1 MQPYPR
7 IIQHDAGYQIR
18 RNIRI
23 GVSTCFAVMAAV
35 LALLWLRSY
44 WWVDAVTVPIFS
56 RTAIAFDSGRGYLTT
71 RRFDYSRAPISQRAK
86 FTRTSTA
93 IDESF
98 LRQGSPTGQR
108 FVLPYRF
115 VWRFGGLTQPLWA
128 PLVVCLCV
136 AVAPWLRQLAIPTR
150 YSIRSLLIIT
160 TLVALALGL
169 AVWAVR

>member
-7 IIQHDAGYQIR
+7 IIQHDAGYQTR

-23 GVSTCFAVMAAV
+23 GVSTCFGVPAV
-35 LALLWLRSY
+35 LLAMLWLRSY
-44 WWVDAVTVPIFS
+44 WWVDSVTVPISS
-56 RTAIAFDSGRGYLTT
+56 RTAVAFDSGRGYLTT
-71 RRFDYSRAPISQRAK
+71 RLFDYSRAPITQGAK

-98 LRQGSPTGQR
+98 LRQGSATTQR

-115 VWRFGGLTQPLWA
+115 MWQFGGLTQPLWA
-128 PLVVCLCV
+128 PLAACLCISV
-136 AVAPWLRQLAIPTR
+136 IPWFRQLAIPKR
-150 YSIRSLLIIT
+150 FSIRSLLIIT

-169 AVWAVR
+169 PVWAVR